1 MPFRTSK
8 WIRPKNQAPNRVF
21 FSPVASLRIVY
32 LFFGIKSR
40 NSLPP
45 YAHPQFLKMQFHQK
59 LFLALSLLI
68 LAFLSCKSFGKKE
81 QTPSVSNRNKPNT
94 TMPIP
99 PLPTA
104 VGDYADDWKIVD
116 SLQNQGLFKSALE
129 KVEAIQARAQND
141 KNGQQIVKALL
152 FRGKFMTMLEEDGLT
167 SAIQTIEKEMLA
179 AGEPEKSVLQ
189 SILGQLYATY
199 LQNQGWNLG
208 QRTPIPDGEGGDILT
223 WSAEQIEKHAL
234 KLYSASVAQDALL
247 RGIPVEQFRDITT
260 SGQNDSVANTP
271 LRPTLFDLLAH
282 RALEHFSNERSYLTE
297 PAYAFQLNSP
307 EDFSEGT
314 IFQDKKYES
323 QDLTSGKWLAIKLF
337 QKLRKAHP
345 PLNGGQGAAYFDLDL
360 KRLQF
365 VLTNSTLENKN
376 ELYQKALEK
385 LKTQAE
391 NQPSDGEVVHVLA
404 SHLYNLDT
412 GDKGANAK
420 AAVAELEAAI
430 RRHPGTYGAALCK
443 QLLTQIRMP
452 SLTTNVE
459 QANVPDQSILVQIGF
474 RNLKKVWVKVVKAD
488 FETEKWETLGYDEQY
503 QYLQR
508 LRPVQ
513 SRSWDIQDPGDFQQ
527 HQTEIALDGLPFG
540 NYWVFVSENASFQSG
555 QGPLTYSNFAVSN
568 IVSVTYNEQGK
579 TRFVLADRS
588 TGAPLAGV
596 KLDFFRNDYNSG
608 RRQLQN
614 IGSGT
619 SDREGFTKNIMPES
633 RSALVRATLGKDTL
647 WIGQAYNYPQRENPD
662 RVNQVQFFTDRSI
675 YRPGQTVYFKGL
687 VFNPNTSAD
696 GKKSLP
702 QIVSN
707 QTVTV
712 VFKDANYQAKGQLQL
727 KSNAFGTFNGSF
739 TAPATGLTGNMQI
752 QATEGAKGQVSF
764 SVEEYK
770 RPRFEVTIKPVEGA
784 FRVNEKITVR
794 GEAKN
799 YAGNVVDGAQVKYR
813 VVRTARFPFWDY
825 YRSWKRPWYFNAP
838 EMEITNGV
846 TTTGV
851 DGSFAVEFTAIPDP
865 SVPKKD
871 QPVFDYQVFVDV
883 TDITGETHSNIANV
897 SAGYIALQVQ
907 WDLPNEIQL
916 DSMRHVGL
924 RTTNMAGQAQSAEG
938 QITLQRLVAPKQF
951 FKDRL
956 WERPDLNTITKS
968 DFERMF
974 PDMAWKDEDDPEKW
988 GREDFTRS
996 IKFNTATDKTLDLH
1010 QGRLQAGWYV
1020 AKLTTQ
1026 DAFGEKVEVQK
1037 FVRVWTSDT
1046 RFEKPS
1052 AAAEKTTLEPGEI
1065 AKISFGGKPEG
1076 LYFFFAQEQSGELQ
1090 KPEWVSSLM
1099 RGLSSVE
1106 IPVREE
1112 NRGGIVTHFFCIKNN
1127 RVYGPEQIYL
1137 NVPWSN
1143 KELKISYESF
1153 RDKLAPGQ
1161 KEEWRI
1167 KISGPKKDKV
1177 AAEMVAAMY
1186 DASLDQF
1193 REQAWSGIPYPNNY
1207 SRINLSAAE
1216 SFGVNGGLFRFE
1228 NPELEAVPAR
1238 SYRELNWFDFPMWG
1252 QHDLN
1257 PYRGNVYMSQSM
1269 DRESNAPEGMAAPA
1283 PAGGAAKKRAGK
1295 NEEADMVDSVITFDP
1310 GEAEAPKP
1318 APTESIRR
1326 NLNETVF
1333 FFPELRTDAEGN
1345 VLLKFTMNEALTRW
1359 KLLTFAH
1366 TKELQQVLSVKE
1378 VVTQKELMVIAN
1390 PPRFLRQGDEIEF
1403 SAKVSNLSKE
1413 KIEGAATLTLLD
1425 AATLVAVEG
1434 PFGISRNNKTARF
1447 SVLPGQSGAVSWRI
1461 KVPDDY
1467 TGAVTWQIFAEGNNF
1482 RDGEESTIPVV
1493 SNRMLVTETLPISL
1507 RGNQTKTFTFE
1518 NLKNQGESSSLK
1530 TYNYTLEFTS
1540 NPVWY
1545 AVQALPYLMDFPH
1558 ECSEQIFSRLYANTL
1573 ASNVVEKMPNIRR
1586 VFERWKGT
1594 GAMKSNLSKNQELK
1608 YALLE
1613 ETPWVLEAQSEELQK
1628 QNIALLFDLNRMAD
1642 ERERA
1647 LNALSERQLNSGGW
1661 PWFTGGKDSW
1671 YITQH
1676 IVSGFMHLQKLGA
1689 FDPQKDQKSAQM
1701 LDKALGYCDRKLND
1715 QYAELERLVKEG
1727 KAKMEDDHLDGMTI
1741 QYLYARSFRPVDRP
1755 GKEIGYY
1762 LGQAE
1767 KYWLGKGLYQEGMLA
1782 LALHRYGRKEAAQR
1796 IVASLRER
1804 ATMKEELGMYWPV
1817 DWGFYWYQLPVETQ
1831 ALMVEVFSEV
1841 ANDTK
1846 AVEELRIWL
1855 LKNKQTNRWES
1866 TKATAE
1872 AVYAL
1877 LLNGDNWLENSKP
1890 VNVSMG
1896 GSPLK
1901 VNEYEAGTG
1910 YFKQSWAGKEVKKS
1924 WSEIKVENPNS
1935 NIVWGAAYWQY
1946 FEDLDKIKDF
1956 KKTPLTIVKQLFL
1969 EENSPTGPVLKLI
1982 ADGQSLK
1989 RGDKIKVRIEIRVD
2003 RAMEFIH
2010 LKDMR
2015 ASGLEPINVLS
2026 GYRWQGGLGYYE
2038 STKDLATHF
2047 FIDYL
2052 PRGTFVF
2059 EYPLVVSLR
2068 GDMSNGITTMQ
2079 CMYAPEFT
2087 SHSKGVRVKVD

>member
-1 MPFRTSK
+1 
-8 WIRPKNQAPNRVF
+8 
-21 FSPVASLRIVY
+21 
-32 LFFGIKSR
+32 
-40 NSLPP
+40 
-45 YAHPQFLKMQFHQK
+45 MQFNQK
-59 LFLALSLLI
+59 LFLALCLLI
-68 LAFLSCKSFGKKE
+68 FSFLACKTFGKKE
-81 QTPSVSNRNKPNT
+81 QTPTVSIKTKPNT

-99 PLPTA
+99 PLPTTM
-104 VGDYADDWKIVD
+104 GDYADDWKIVD

-129 KVEAIQARAQND
+129 KVEAIQARAKND

-167 SAIQTIEKEMLA
+167 NAIQTIEKEMLA

-223 WSAEQIEKHAL
+223 WSAAQIEKHAL
-234 KLYSASVAQDALL
+234 ELYSASVAQDALL

-260 SGQNDSVANTP
+260 PGQNDSVANAP

-307 EDFSEGT
+307 DDFAEGT
-314 IFQDKKYES
+314 VFQDKKYES

-345 PLNGGQGAAYFDLDL
+345 PLSGAQGAAYFDLDL

-365 VLTNSTLENKN
+365 VLNNSTLENKN

-391 NQPSDGEVVHVLA
+391 NQPSDGEVVHALA
-404 SHLYNLDT
+404 THLYNLET

-420 AAVAELEAAI
+420 TAVAELLASIA
-430 RRHPGTYGAALCK
+430 RHPNTYGAALCQ

-452 SLTTNVE
+452 SLTSTVE
-459 QANVPDQSILVQIGF
+459 QVNLPDKNILAQIGF
-474 RNLKKVWVKVVKAD
+474 RNVKKVWLKVVKAD
-488 FETEKWETLGYDEQY
+488 FEIDKWDDLGWDAQY
-503 QYLQR
+503 QHLQQ

-513 SRSWDIQDPGDFQQ
+513 SRSWDIQDPGDYQQ

-540 NYWVFVSENASFQSG
+540 NYWVFVSENADFQSKSG
-555 QGPLTYSNFAVSN
+555 SVVYANFAVSN
-568 IVSVTYNEQGK
+568 IASVNYNQLNK
-579 TRFVLADRS
+579 THFVLADRNN
-588 TGAPLAGV
+588 GAPLAGV
-596 KLDFFRNDYNSG
+596 KLDFFQNDYNSG
-608 RRQLQN
+608 RRRLQN

-619 SDREGFTKNIMPES
+619 SDREGFAKAIVPES

-647 WIGQAYNYPQRENPD
+647 WIGQAYNYRQRENPQ
-662 RVNQVQFFTDRSI
+662 RVTQVQFFTDRSM

-687 VFNPNTSAD
+687 LFKQNENGDGRNT
-696 GKKSLP
+696 LP
-702 QIVSN
+702 QIVQN

-712 VFKDANYQAKGQLQL
+712 VFRDANHQIKSQLQL
-727 KSNAFGTFNGSF
+727 KSNEYGTFNGTF

-752 QATEGAKGQVSF
+752 QASQGARGQVSF
-764 SVEEYK
+764 NVEEYK
-770 RPRFEVTIKPVEGA
+770 RPRFEVTMKPVEGA
-784 FRVNEKITVR
+784 FRVNEKVTVR

-813 VVRTARFPFWDY
+813 VVRRARFPFWDF
-825 YRSWKRPWYFNAP
+825 YRSWKRPWYFNKP
-838 EMEITNGV
+838 DMEITNGL
-846 TTTGV
+846 TTTGA

-865 SVPKKD
+865 SIPKKD
-871 QPVFDYQVFVDV
+871 QPAFDYQVFVDV
-883 TDITGETHSNIANV
+883 TDITGETRSNSTNV
-897 SAGYIALQVQ
+897 SVGYIALQVQ
-907 WDLPNEIQL
+907 WDLGNEIQL
-916 DSMRHVGL
+916 DSLRHVGL
-924 RTTNMAGQAQSAEG
+924 RTTNMAGQAQPAVGE
-938 QITLQRLVAPKQF
+938 ITLQRLIAPKQF

-956 WERPDLNTITKS
+956 WERPDLSTLAKA
-968 DFERMF
+968 DFDRMF

-1010 QGRLQAGWYV
+1010 QGRTQAGWYV
-1020 AKLTTQ
+1020 AKLSTQ
-1026 DAFGEKVEVQK
+1026 DAYGEKVEVQK

-1046 RFEKPS
+1046 RFEKP
-1052 AAAEKTTLEPGEI
+1052 AATAEKATLEPGET

-1090 KPEWVSSLM
+1090 KPEWVSSRL

-1112 NRGGIVTHFFCIKNN
+1112 NRGGIVTHYFCIKNN
-1127 RVYGPEQIYL
+1127 RVYGPEQVYL

-1161 KEEWRI
+1161 QEEWRI

-1193 REQAWSGIPYPNNY
+1193 REHSWNSIPFPSNY

-1216 SFGVNGGLFRFE
+1216 NFSTNGGQVRYE
-1228 NPELEAVPAR
+1228 GTNLEEIPTR

-1252 QHDLN
+1252 GHQQVA
-1257 PYRGNVYMSQSM
+1257 YAVRSEAMM
-1269 DRESNAPEGMAAPA
+1269 DREGNAAEGMAAPA
-1283 PAGGAAKKRAGK
+1283 PSGGAPRKKAGK
-1295 NEEADMVDSVITFDP
+1295 NGQEEEEAIADSVVVYDP
-1310 GEAEAPKP
+1310 EAENKPQKP
-1318 APTESIRR
+1318 AFPTPIRR

-1345 VLLKFTMNEALTRW
+1345 IILKFTMNEALTRW
-1359 KLLTFAH
+1359 KLLTYTH
-1366 TKELQQVLSVKE
+1366 TKDLQQVLSVKE
-1378 VVTQKELMVIAN
+1378 VVTQKDLMVIAN

-1403 SAKVSNLSKE
+1403 SAKVSNLTKE
-1413 KIEGAATLTLLD
+1413 KIEGTATLSLLD
-1425 AATLVAVEG
+1425 AATLAVVEG
-1434 PFGISRNNKTARF
+1434 HFGMTRNNSIARF

-1467 TGAVTWQIFAEGNNF
+1467 SGAVTWQIFADGKGF
-1482 RDGEESTIPVV
+1482 RDGEESIIPVV

-1530 TYNYTLEFTS
+1530 TQNYTLEFTS

-1545 AVQALPYLMDFPH
+1545 AVQSLPYLMEFPH
-1558 ECSEQIFSRLYANTL
+1558 ECSEQIFSRFYANTL
-1573 ASNVVEKMPNIRR
+1573 ASNVVEKMPQVKR
-1586 VFERWKGT
+1586 VYDRWKASPLQGGQGG

-1613 ETPWVLEAQSEELQK
+1613 ETPWVLDAQSEEQQK

-1647 LNALSERQLNSGGW
+1647 LNTLAERQLGSGGW

-1701 LDKALGYCDRKLND
+1701 LDKALGYCDRQLNN
-1715 QYAELERLVKEG
+1715 QYAELERLVQQG
-1727 KAKMEDDHLDGMTI
+1727 KAKMEDDHLDGMVI
-1741 QYLYARSFRPVDRP
+1741 QYLYVRSFTRIDKP
-1755 GKEIGYY
+1755 GKELAYY
-1762 LGQAE
+1762 LNQAE

-1782 LALHRYGRKEAAQR
+1782 LALHRNGRKESAAK

-1804 ATMKEELGMYWPV
+1804 ATQKEELGMFWPV
-1817 DWGFYWYQLPVETQ
+1817 DWGYYWYQLPVETQ

-1877 LLNGDNWLENSKP
+1877 LLNGENWLENSKP
-1890 VNVSMG
+1890 VKVSMG
-1896 GSPLK
+1896 GNPLK

-1910 YFKQSWAGKEVKKS
+1910 YFKQSWAAKEVKKS
-1924 WSEIKVENPNS
+1924 WAEIKVENPNS

-1956 KKTPLTIVKQLFL
+1956 KKTPLTIVKQLYL

-1982 ADGQSLK
+1982 ADGQTLK

-2003 RAMEFIH
+2003 RAMEFVH

-2087 SHSKGVRVKVD
+2087 SHSKGVRVKVE